1 MWLVFI
7 AVGLVSGLAS
17 GMFGIGGGVIVV
29 PALVLLAG
37 FSQEM
42 AVGTSLAILLPPVGI
57 AAVLQYYHQ
66 GKVNMPGALWSALG
80 LFLGAWLGAIFALR
94 AGESRMKLAFGI
106 FMIALGIWLTISAV
120 KGITVRDL

>member
-1 MWLVFI
+1 MWWIFI
-7 AVGLVSGLAS
+7 AIGICSGLAS
-17 GMFGIGGGVIVV
+17 GMFGIGGGVLVV

-66 GKVNMPGALWSALG
+66 GKVNLPGALWAALG

-94 AGESRMKLAFGI
+94 AGETRMKLAFGI
-106 FMIALGIWLTISAV
+106 FMIALGIWLTVSAV
-120 KGITVRDL
+120 KGVAVQDL